1 MRIAA
6 IHPTSKLDGL
16 SRRLDR
22 NTPERFGVL
31 ATFPVHWLWLFSG
44 LQNVLV
50 AWQSVTL
57 PNDNT
62 FLSWII
68 GQSGVGALAAFALWL
83 LDRSYRDSLRREKET
98 VEQGREDRRLLM
110 QVLSENAKSNTALQ
124 ATIENMTRTIAQMR
138 SSRGIPG
145 A

>member
-1 MRIAA
+1 M
-6 IHPTSKLDGL
+6 
-16 SRRLDR
+16 
-22 NTPERFGVL
+22 L